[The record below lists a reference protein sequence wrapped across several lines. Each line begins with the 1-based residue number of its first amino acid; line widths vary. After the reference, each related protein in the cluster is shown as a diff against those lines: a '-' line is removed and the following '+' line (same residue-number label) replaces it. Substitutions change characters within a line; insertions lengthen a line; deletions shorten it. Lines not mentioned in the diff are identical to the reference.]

1 MGQVV
6 LQVREVD
13 FGDGYL
19 LQVVLLGSR
28 RGELLRKL
36 KALESD
42 AREMAHS
49 NQNRRLILRDSDS
62 LSDCAPR
69 PRVER
74 CYRAPMTVPNSPSLL
89 ILVFIKLRHLLL
101 GIPKCNYHLN

>member
-13 FGDGYL
+13 FGDVNL
-19 LQVVLLGSR
+19 LQVVLLDSR
-28 RGELLRKL
+28 RGELLKKL
-36 KALESD
+36 KPLE
-42 AREMAHS
+42 AGFREMAHS
-49 NQNRRLILRDSDS
+49 NQNQRFILRDSDS
-62 LSDCAPR
+62 FSYCAPR

-74 CYRAPMTVPNSPSLL
+74 CYRAPMTALNSPSLL

-101 GIPKCNYHLN
+101 GIPKRNYHLN